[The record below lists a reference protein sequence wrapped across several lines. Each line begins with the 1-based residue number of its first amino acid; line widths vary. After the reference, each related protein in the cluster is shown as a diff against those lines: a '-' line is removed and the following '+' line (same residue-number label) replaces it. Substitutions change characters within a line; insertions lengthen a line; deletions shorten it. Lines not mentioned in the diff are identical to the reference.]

1 MSGIQ
6 SIGQNLAMDG
16 RTYRFTRLAPSVSS
30 EQAKLAVPDSSDV
43 AEILAENFAK
53 IKLDVQEL
61 QRIADTM
68 GKKVRFNVNEE
79 LGRVIVKIVD
89 PSTDKV
95 LREIPSVDMQQLQA
109 RIKQTMGMLVDE
121 EA

>member
-16 RTYRFTRLAPSVSS
+16 RTYYSPRPSLSVAS
-30 EQAKLAVPDSSDV
+30 EQVKIAVADPADV
-43 AEILAENFAK
+43 AETLAENLAK
-53 IKLDVQEL
+53 AKLDVQEL

-79 LGRVIVKIVD
+79 LGRVIVKIID

-109 RIKQTMGMLVDE
+109 RIKQTLGMLVDK